1 MRNLV
6 LKMVQE
12 DVISSENANKILKI
26 KVNVDPIWFAL
37 AKGMI
42 DEKKLAKFYENE
54 GFTVIYDEKKGTM
67 TDDFFT
73 RFFTPDVITRL
84 LAIPVSFKKES
95 KEIVIGFITSAL
107 IPQITATILKI
118 FPGFTINYAHIP
130 SSIFKKISAK
140 HFLFDIDRFTSVLSQ
155 LEPNNE
161 LFSDK
166 VVKISTTKKKLKEV
180 SEQIF
185 TLELE
190 KGESVI
196 FREETMT
203 SRFPLKSLTT
213 FKDLFNRD
221 YTEFIPE
228 TIMNSL
234 SHTEKILLFTNI
246 GIKKSDKVVL
256 VSTDET
262 KKNFFLIINPNADK
276 EQIEFLLR

>member
-12 DVISSENANKILKI
+12 DVVNAENANKILKM

-42 DEKKLAKFYENE
+42 DEKKLANFYEHE
-54 GFTVIYDEKKGTM
+54 GFPVIYDEKKGM
-67 TDDFFT
+67 LSDDFFS
-73 RFFTPDVITRL
+73 RFFTPDVMSRL
-84 LAIPVSFKKES
+84 LAIPLSFKKET
-95 KEIVIGFITSAL
+95 KEIVIGFINSAL
-107 IPQITATILKI
+107 INQIKETILKI
-118 FPGFTINYAHIP
+118 FPGFTINFVHIP
-130 SSIFKKISAK
+130 ASVFKKIAAK

-166 VVKISTTKKKLKEV
+166 AVKISTTKKKLKEV

-190 KGESVI
+190 NAESVI
-196 FREETMT
+196 FKEETMT

-213 FKDLFNRD
+213 FKDIFNRN
-221 YTEFIPE
+221 YTEFVPE
-228 TIMNSL
+228 TIINSL

-246 GIKKSDKVVL
+246 GIKKSDKVAL
-256 VSTDET
+256 VASDDSR
-262 KKNFFLIINPNADK
+262 KVFFLMINPHVDK
-276 EQIEFLLR
+276 EQIEFIIR

>member
-95 KEIVIGFITSAL
+95 KEIVIGFINSAL

-166 VVKISTTKKKLKEV
+166 AVKISTTKKKLKEV

-196 FREETMT
+196 FREENMT

-213 FKDLFNRD
+213 FKDLFSRT
-221 YTEFIPE
+221 YTEFIPQN
-228 TIMNSL
+228 IMNSL

-246 GIKKSDKVVL
+246 GIKKSDKVAL
-256 VSTDET
+256 VASDET
-262 KKNFFLIINPNADK
+262 KKVFFLMINPRVDK
-276 EQIEFLLR
+276 EQIEFLAR

>member
-166 VVKISTTKKKLKEV
+166 AVKISTTKKKLK
-180 SEQIF
+180 
-185 TLELE
+185 
-190 KGESVI
+190 
-196 FREETMT
+196 
-203 SRFPLKSLTT
+203 
-213 FKDLFNRD
+213 
-221 YTEFIPE
+221 
-228 TIMNSL
+228 
-234 SHTEKILLFTNI
+234 
-246 GIKKSDKVVL
+246 
-256 VSTDET
+256 
-262 KKNFFLIINPNADK
+262 
-276 EQIEFLLR
+276 

>member
-1 MRNLV
+1 MRNLI

-42 DEKKLAKFYENE
+42 DEKKLAKFYEDE

-84 LAIPVSFKKES
+84 LAIPVSFKKDS
-95 KEIVIGFITSAL
+95 KEIVIGFINSAL
-107 IPQITATILKI
+107 INQITETILKI
-118 FPGFTINYAHIP
+118 FPGFTVNFVHIP
-130 SSIFKKISAK
+130 ASIFKKISAK

-166 VVKISTTKKKLKEV
+166 AVKISTTKKKLKEV
-180 SEQIF
+180 SEQIY

-196 FREETMT
+196 FKEETMT

-213 FKDLFNRD
+213 FKDLFNRT
-221 YTEFIPE
+221 YTEFVPE
-228 TIMNSL
+228 NIMNSL

-246 GIKKSDKVVL
+246 GIKKSDKVAL
-256 VSTDET
+256 VASDDT
-262 KKNFFLIINPNADK
+262 KKVFFLMINPHVDK
-276 EQIEFLLR
+276 EQIEFLVR

>member
-1 MRNLV
+1 
-6 LKMVQE
+6 MVQE
-12 DVISSENANKILKI
+12 DVISSENASKILKM

-73 RFFTPDVITRL
+73 RFFTPDVIARL
-84 LAIPVSFKKES
+84 VAIPVSFKKES
-95 KEIVIGFITSAL
+95 KEIVIGFVNSAL
-107 IPQITATILKI
+107 IPQITQTILKI

-166 VVKISTTKKKLKEV
+166 AVKISTTKKKLKEV

-196 FREETMT
+196 FKEETMT

-256 VSTDET
+256 VATDET

>member
-12 DVISSENANKILKI
+12 DVVNSENANKILKI

-42 DEKKLAKFYENE
+42 DEKKLAKFYEQE
-54 GFTVIYDEKKGTM
+54 GFPIIYDEKKGM
-67 TDDFFT
+67 VSDDFFT

-84 LAIPVSFKKES
+84 LAIPISFKKET
-95 KEIVIGFITSAL
+95 KEIVIGFINSAL
-107 IPQITATILKI
+107 INQIKETILKI
-118 FPGFTINYAHIP
+118 FPGFTINFVHIP
-130 SSIFKKISAK
+130 ASIFKKIAAK

-166 VVKISTTKKKLKEV
+166 AVKISTTKKKLKDV
-180 SEQIF
+180 SEQIY
-185 TLELE
+185 TLEIE
-190 KGESVI
+190 NAESVI
-196 FREETMT
+196 FKEETMT

-213 FKDLFNRD
+213 FKDLFNRN
-221 YTEFIPE
+221 YTEFVPE
-228 TIMNSL
+228 TIINSL

-246 GIKKSDKVVL
+246 GIKKSDKVAL
-256 VSTDET
+256 VASDDTR
-262 KKNFFLIINPNADK
+262 KVFFLMINPHVDK
-276 EQIEFLLR
+276 EQIEFMVR

>member
-1 MRNLV
+1 
-6 LKMVQE
+6 MVQE
-12 DVISSENANKILKI
+12 DIISSDNANKILKI
-26 KVNVDPIWFAL
+26 KINVDPLWFAI

-54 GFTVIYDEKKGTM
+54 GFSVIYDEKKGTM

-95 KEIVIGFITSAL
+95 REIVIGFINSAL
-107 IPQITATILKI
+107 IPQITQTILKI
-118 FPGFTINYAHIP
+118 FPGFTINYVHIP

-213 FKDLFNRD
+213 FKDLFNRT
-221 YTEFIPE
+221 YTEFIPQN
-228 TIMNSL
+228 IMNSL

-256 VSTDET
+256 AATDDS
-262 KKNFFLIINPNADK
+262 KKVFFLIINPRADK